1 MTSSHSPRDRSA
13 HSLAGRVAVVLGTR
27 PELVRLAPVL
37 HRLGARGR
45 LVHTGQH
52 WDEELSGRFV
62 DELGLHTAVRLEG
75 IGGRTRAGQIAHA
88 LDQLDRLFTEER
100 PSAVIVQ
107 GDTNA
112 TLAGALAANALGIP
126 LIHVEAGL
134 RSHDRAMPEEHN
146 RVMVDHL
153 ADILCAATEVN
164 RDNLVREGVQPG
176 RITLT
181 GNTVVEVVLRELPDA
196 DARHDLL
203 RRHGLTAGGY
213 LLATLDRPE
222 NTDLPEPLRAVLTE
236 LGTLADSGTPVLFP
250 MGPRTAAAVAR
261 HGLRR
266 LVAPLR
272 VVPPVGYA
280 EFLGLARHAAL
291 LVSDSD
297 GVQEECTVLKRP
309 LLVVRRST
317 ERPEAVDAGFA
328 ALVRPGPEVGVLAR
342 AWLADLPERLSR
354 LAATPSPYGDG
365 RASARI
371 AELSAS
377 LAPV

>member
-1 MTSSHSPRDRSA
+1 MTSSHSPGERSA
-13 HSLAGRVAVVLGTR
+13 DSLAGRVTVVLGTR

-37 HRLGARGR
+37 HELGARGR

-52 WDEELSGRFV
+52 WDQGMSGQFV
-62 DELGLHTAVRLEG
+62 DELGLHTAVRLAG

-88 LDQLDRLFTEER
+88 LEQLDRLFAEDR
-100 PSAVIVQ
+100 PSVVIVQ
-107 GDTNA
+107 GGTNA
-112 TLAGALAANALGIP
+112 TLAGALAANARSIP
-126 LIHVEAGL
+126 LIQVEAGL
-134 RSHDRAMPEEHN
+134 RSHDRAVPEEHN

-153 ADILCAATEVN
+153 ADILCAATEGN
-164 RDNLVREGVQPG
+164 RDNLLREGVQPG

-181 GNTVVEVVLRELPDA
+181 GNTVVEVVLKGLPDA
-196 DARHDLL
+196 DARRALL
-203 RRHGLTAGGY
+203 GRHRLTPGGY
-213 LLATLDRPE
+213 LLATLHRPE
-222 NTDLPEPLRAVLTE
+222 NTDVPEPLRAVLTE
-236 LGTLADSGTPVLFP
+236 LGALAESGTPVLFP
-250 MGPRTAAAVAR
+250 MHPRTAAAVER

-291 LVSDSD
+291 LVSDSG

-317 ERPEAVDAGFA
+317 ERPEAVAAGFA
-328 ALVRPGPEVGVLAR
+328 ALVRPGPEIGVLAR

-377 LAPV
+377 LAPG